1 MLLRLFDSYMAV
13 GRLTV
18 RMPNGE
24 TRTFDREPFEGAGP
38 VSIRMVRVPS
48 PLSLMTS
55 PHIAICDAYVNGDL
69 IIESGTLRDF
79 LFIMGRS
86 AMMHDEGKIAD
97 FNRWLHSVVAGW
109 QHYNPVHRAKANVAH
124 HYDLSGELY
133 DQFLDEN
140 RQYSCAYFEGNE
152 TLEQAQEKK
161 MAHIAR
167 KLLIEPSMKVLDIG
181 SGWGG
186 LGLYLAKNYG
196 AKVYG
201 VTLSEEQHAWS
212 RRWAEKEGLSD
223 KATFHLQDYRLV
235 EGQFDRVVS
244 VGMFEH
250 VGQFHYDE
258 YFAKVRTLLSEDG
271 IGLIH
276 TIGHMGP
283 PEPISPWIRKYI
295 FPGAYLPSLSQI
307 GRAVE
312 RSRLWLADFENLRLH
327 YAKTLS
333 LWNERFQRNRDKV
346 RELYDEKF
354 CRMWE
359 LYLISCEMS
368 FVVQANSVFQLQISK
383 KIDAVPIT
391 RRYLYDDN

>member
-1 MLLRLFDSYMAV
+1 MLLRLFDIYV
-13 GRLTV
+13 QRGCLTV
-18 RMPNGE
+18 TMPNGE
-24 TRTFDREPFEGAGP
+24 KRTYDREPIDGIDP
-38 VSIRMVRVPS
+38 VSIRIVRSPS
-48 PLSLMTS
+48 VLSLLTS
-55 PHIAICDAYVNGDL
+55 AHIAIGEAYVNGDL
-69 IIESGTLRDF
+69 LIEEGTLRDF
-79 LFIMGRS
+79 VFIMGQS
-86 AMMHDEGKIAD
+86 AMVHDEGKLAD
-97 FNRWLHSVVAGW
+97 LGRFVHSVVASW
-109 QHYNPVHRAKANVAH
+109 QHYNPVHRSKQNVAH

-133 DQFLDEN
+133 DQFLDEH

-161 MAHIAR
+161 MRHIAR
-167 KLLIEPSMKVLDIG
+167 KLLIEPGMKVLDIG

-186 LGLYLAKNYG
+186 LGLFLAKNYG
-196 AKVYG
+196 AEVHG

-212 RRWAEKEGLSD
+212 NKWARDEGYGD
-223 KATFHLQDYRLV
+223 KARFHLQDYRQV
-235 EGQFDRVVS
+235 DGKFDRVVS

-250 VGQFHYDE
+250 VGQFHFDE
-258 YFAKVRTLLSEDG
+258 YFKKVRSLLADDG

-312 RSRLWLADFENLRLH
+312 KSRLWLADFENLRLH
-327 YAKTLS
+327 YAKTLAI
-333 LWNERFQRNRDKV
+333 WHDRFQRNRDKV
-346 RELYDEKF
+346 RDLYDEKF

-359 LYLISCEMS
+359 LYLVSCEMA
-368 FVVQANSVFQLQISK
+368 FIGQALCVFQLQVSN

-391 RRYLYDDN
+391 RRYLYTDN

>member
-1 MLLRLFDSYMAV
+1 MLLRLFDTYV
-13 GRLTV
+13 QRGCLTV
-18 RMPNGE
+18 TMPNGKR
-24 TRTFDREPFEGAGP
+24 RTFDREPIEGIDPA
-38 VSIRMVRVPS
+38 SIRILREPGAFS
-48 PLSLMTS
+48 LLSS
-55 PHIAICDAYVNGDL
+55 PHIAIAEAYVNGDL
-69 IIESGTLRDF
+69 VMEEGTLRDF
-79 LFIMGRS
+79 LFIMGLS
-86 AMMHDEGKIAD
+86 AMVHDEGKFAS
-97 FNRWLHSVVAGW
+97 FSRFVHSIVAGW
-109 QHYNPVHRAKANVAH
+109 QHYNPVHRSKANVAH

-133 DQFLDEN
+133 DQFLDEH

-161 MAHIAR
+161 MHHIAR
-167 KLLIEPSMKVLDIG
+167 KLLIEPGMKVLDIG

-186 LGLYLAKNYG
+186 LGLFLTKNYG
-196 AKVYG
+196 AEVYG

-212 RRWAEKEGLSD
+212 NKWASEQGLSD
-223 KATFHLQDYRLV
+223 KAVFHLKDYRLV
-235 EGQFDRVVS
+235 EGQFDRIVS

-258 YFAKVRTLLSEDG
+258 YFAKVRSLLAQDG
-271 IGLIH
+271 VALIH

-312 RSRLWLADFENLRLH
+312 RSRLWLGDFENLRLH
-327 YAKTLS
+327 YAKTLA
-333 LWNERFQRNRDKV
+333 LWNDRFQRNKERVKD
-346 RELYDEKF
+346 LYDEKF

-359 LYLISCEMS
+359 LYLISCEMAFTGQS
-368 FVVQANSVFQLQISK
+368 LSVFQLQLSQ

-391 RRYLYDDN
+391 RRYLYTDN

>member
-1 MLLRLFDSYMAV
+1 MLFRLFDTYLKT
-13 GRLTV
+13 GILTV
-18 RMPNGE
+18 VLPNGE
-24 TRTFDREPFEGAGP
+24 RRTFDHGP
-38 VSIRMVRVPS
+38 IADIDPVVVRFKRVPS
-48 PLSLMTS
+48 AKSLLMS
-55 PHIAICDAYVNGDL
+55 AHISICDAYVNGEM
-69 IIESGTLRDF
+69 IIEEGTLRDF
-79 LFIMGRS
+79 LFIVGAS
-86 AMMHDEGKIAD
+86 AMANDEGWLAD
-97 FNRWLHSVVAGW
+97 FGRLVHSIVASW

-133 DQFLDEN
+133 DQFLDKH

-161 MAHIAR
+161 MHHIAR
-167 KLLIEPSMKVLDIG
+167 KLLIEPGMKVLDIG

-186 LGLYLAKNYG
+186 LGLFLAKNYG
-196 AKVYG
+196 AEVYG

-212 RRWAEKEGLSD
+212 NKWAKDEGFAD
-223 KATFHLQDYRLV
+223 KARFHLQDYRLV
-235 EGQFDRVVS
+235 DGKFDRVVS

-258 YFAKVRTLLSEDG
+258 YFSKVRALLTDDG
-271 IGLIH
+271 VGLIH

-295 FPGAYLPSLSQI
+295 FPGAYLPSLSQV

-327 YAKTLS
+327 YAKTLAM
-333 LWNERFQRNRDKV
+333 WNERFQKNRDKV
-346 RELYDEKF
+346 KDLYDEKF

-359 LYLISCEMS
+359 MYLLSCEMAFICQS
-368 FVVQANSVFQLQISK
+368 TCVFQLQVSN

-391 RRYLYDDN
+391 RRYLYTDN

>member
-1 MLLRLFDSYMAV
+1 MLLRLFDNYVRV
-13 GRLTV
+13 GNLTV
-18 RMPNGE
+18 ILPNGE
-24 TRTFDREPFEGAGP
+24 KRTFERGPIEGIDP
-38 VSIRMVRVPS
+38 CTIRFGRAPS
-48 PLSLMTS
+48 VLSMLTNA
-55 PHIAICDAYVNGDL
+55 HVTIAEAYVNGEL
-69 IIESGTLRDF
+69 VIEEGTLRDF
-79 LFIMGRS
+79 MFIMGAS
-86 AMMHDEGKIAD
+86 AMHHDEGRLANFGRLIHSIA
-97 FNRWLHSVVAGW
+97 AGW
-109 QHYNPVHRAKANVAH
+109 QHYNPIHRSKANVAH
-124 HYDLSGELY
+124 HYDLSAELY

-161 MAHIAR
+161 MHHIAR
-167 KLLIEPSMKVLDIG
+167 KLLIEPGMKVLDIG

-186 LGLYLAKNYG
+186 LGLFLAKNYG
-196 AKVYG
+196 AEVYG

-212 RRWAEKEGLSD
+212 NRWAEKVDLTD
-223 KATFHLQDYRLV
+223 RAKFHLQDYRLV
-235 EGQFDRVVS
+235 EGEFDRIVS

-258 YFAKVRTLLSEDG
+258 YFGKVRSLLSGDG

-327 YAKTLS
+327 YAKTLAM
-333 LWNERFQRNRDKV
+333 WNDRFQRNKEKV
-346 RELYDEKF
+346 KDLYDEKF

-359 LYLISCEMS
+359 LYLISCEMA
-368 FVVQANSVFQLQISK
+368 FTVQALSVFQLQVSK
-383 KIDAVPIT
+383 KIDAVPTT
-391 RRYLYDDN
+391 RRYLYTDY

>member
-1 MLLRLFDSYMAV
+1 MLIRLFDIYVQV

-18 RMPNGE
+18 TMPNGVA
-24 TRTFDREPFEGAGP
+24 RTFDRGPIDGIDPVAIRILREPNMLA
-38 VSIRMVRVPS
+38 
-48 PLSLMTS
+48 LLTS
-55 PHIAICDAYVNGDL
+55 PHIAIGEAYVNGDL
-69 IIESGTLRDF
+69 IIEEGTLRDF
-79 LFIMGRS
+79 VGIMGRS
-86 AMMHDEGKIAD
+86 AMVHDEGKLANFGRFI
-97 FNRWLHSVVAGW
+97 HSVAAAW

-161 MAHIAR
+161 MRHIAR
-167 KLLIEPSMKVLDIG
+167 KLLIEPGMKVLDIG

-186 LGLYLAKNYG
+186 LGLFLARHYG
-196 AKVYG
+196 AEVYG

-212 RRWAEKEGLSD
+212 TKWAANEGLSD
-223 KATFHLQDYRLV
+223 KVKFHLQDYRLV

-258 YFAKVRTLLSEDG
+258 YFRKVRTLLNEDG

-327 YAKTLS
+327 YAKTLAM
-333 LWNERFQRNRDKV
+333 WNDRFQRNKEKV
-346 RELYDEKF
+346 KGLYDEKF

-359 LYLISCEMS
+359 LYLVSCEMAFTCQS
-368 FVVQANSVFQLQISK
+368 LSVFQLQISK

-391 RRYLYDDN
+391 RRYLYTDN

>member
-1 MLLRLFDSYMAV
+1 MLLRLFEKYIQV

-18 RMPNGE
+18 VMPNGE
-24 TRTFDREPFEGAGP
+24 SRTFDRTPMDGIDPVTIRVVREPGMLA
-38 VSIRMVRVPS
+38 
-48 PLSLMTS
+48 LMTS
-55 PHIAICDAYVNGDL
+55 PHIAMGEGYMNGDL
-69 IIESGTLRDF
+69 VVEEGTLRDF
-79 LFIMGRS
+79 IFILGQS
-86 AMMHDEGKIAD
+86 AMLLDEGKAAD
-97 FNRWLHSVVAGW
+97 FNRFLHSVVAAW
-109 QHYNPVHRAKANVAH
+109 QHYNPAHRSKANVAH

-133 DQFLDEN
+133 DQFLDAH

-152 TLEQAQEKK
+152 TLEQAQENK
-161 MAHIAR
+161 MRHIAR
-167 KLLIEPSMKVLDIG
+167 KLLIQPGMKVLDIG

-196 AKVYG
+196 AEVYG

-212 RRWAEKEGLSD
+212 VKWAREEGLSD
-223 KATFHLQDYRLV
+223 KATYHLQDYRAV

-250 VGQFHYDE
+250 VGQFHFDA
-258 YFAKVRTLLSEDG
+258 YFRKVRSLMTEDG
-271 IGLIH
+271 VGLIH

-333 LWNERFQRNRDKV
+333 IWNDRFQSNKDKV

-359 LYLISCEMS
+359 LYLVSCEMS
-368 FVVQANSVFQLQISK
+368 FVCQGMCVFQLQISK

-391 RRYLYDDN
+391 RRYLYSDE